1 MHDMGHAGFWAAS
14 TRLFGDPSLGVANEP
29 AGTTKTARGCDTAG
43 WFVLRSALFVVEGLD

>member
-1 MHDMGHAGFWAAS
+1 VHDMGHAGFWAAS